1 MQLDYSTVLPF
12 LPVFIKGAWMTV
24 QLSALSLALGLILG
38 IAGGLCKTT
47 NIPILKW
54 IANLYTW
61 IFRGTPLLVQ
71 LFILYFGLPQL
82 GIMLEPFEAGVLGMA
97 LNTGAYITEL
107 IRSGIQA
114 VDKGQMEAATS
125 LGMSKT
131 ITMFRVI
138 GPQATRIAVPPLVN
152 QFIMTIKN
160 SSMVS
165 LVTITELFRT
175 GETVITSTFR
185 SFEVYTI
192 IAVMYL
198 IMTSILMIAAKYLEK
213 GLSAHDRA

>member
-1 MQLDYSTVLPF
+1 MQLDYSAVLPF
-12 LPVFIKGAWMTV
+12 LPVFLKGAWMTI
-24 QLSALSLALGLILG
+24 QLSAISLILG
-38 IAGGLCKTT
+38 LLLGIIGGLCKTT
-47 NIPILKW
+47 AITPLVFV
-54 IANLYTW
+54 ANFYTW

-82 GIMLEPFEAGVLGMA
+82 GIQLEPFEAGVLGMA
-97 LNTGAYITEL
+97 LNTGAYATEVV
-107 IRSGIQA
+107 RSGLQA
-114 VDKGQMEAATS
+114 VDKGQMEAAVS
-125 LGMSKT
+125 LGMSKPVA
-131 ITMFRVI
+131 MLRVI
-138 GPQATRIAVPPLVN
+138 GPQATRVIIPPLVN

-185 SFEVYTI
+185 SFEVYSI

-198 IMTSILMIAAKYLEK
+198 IMTSVLMVVAKRLEK
-213 GLSAHDRA
+213 GLSAYDRA